1 MSTSLNG
8 IICAVGKNKLGDGTE
23 RWSATNTC
31 CPARHNADGGAQSAH
46 LPLRDHPVCAP
57 QALVGVTASG
67 PRLSNHERGVTNA
80 STYEKW
86 CERKAR
92 FSQNELVEGQDAR
105 LKKWILCGC
114 VPGRTSECE
123 RVAARARE
131 AAHEI
136 PEPPGVGDR
145 YHKQGGLRLAV
156 REVLLVLAI
165 SSKNRSQAAIHCA
178 NTTSKRRNRMFE
190 QQT

>member
-1 MSTSLNG
+1 MSTSLKG
-8 IICAVGKNKLGDGTE
+8 VICAVGKNKLGDGAE
-23 RWSATNTC
+23 RLSATKTC

-46 LPLRDHPVCAP
+46 LPLRDQPVCAP
-57 QALVGVTASG
+57 QALGRRTPSG
-67 PRLSNHERGVTNA
+67 PRRNKHERGVINA

-92 FSQNELVEGQDAR
+92 ITQNELVEGQDAR

-145 YHKQGGLRLAV
+145 YHKQGALRLAV
-156 REVLLVLAI
+156 REVLFVLAI
-165 SSKNRSQAAIHCA
+165 WSKNRSQAAIHCA